1 MFNDSGPLWI
11 GNLWDNKLVNG
22 MYNTIL
28 KKHNKKNNN
37 LEYLELIKFLKIIKG
52 ESKIN
57 SLGFYDVHNIAK
69 KYKLKIIMKKDD
81 VIKKIKN
88 KGFKASNTHFSGT
101 GIRSNVSYDIFISI
115 LKE

>member
-1 MFNDSGPLWI
+1 MYITLLKNINEKKYTMTNLND
-11 GNLWDNKLVNG
+11 
-22 MYNTIL
+22 
-28 KKHNKKNNN
+28 NN
-37 LEYLELIKFLKIIKG
+37 ELIKFLKIIKD

-57 SLGFYDVHNIAK
+57 SIGFYDVHDIAK
-69 KYKLKIIMKKDD
+69 KYKLKIIMKKDE

-101 GIRSNVSYDIFISI
+101 GIRSNVSYDGFISI